1 MMHNNSL
8 DELGS
13 VFSAP
18 AAAEAPICALQGAT
32 TCQYLMCLVSLLPEL
47 SFYTNEAE
55 FGEEKV
61 GGSGRGGRGKCSQ
74 KLTHKKSVSF
84 N

>member
-18 AAAEAPICALQGAT
+18 AAAEAPICAPQGAM

-47 SFYTNEAE
+47 LFYTNEAE

-61 GGSGRGGRGKCSQ
+61 GGVGGGAGGSA
-74 KLTHKKSVSF
+74 HKSSRTQRV
-84 N
+84 